1 MITKHKVETFIVP
14 RLGVAFP
21 ATPGTTTLWN
31 PTTDAD
37 LLAVGGFA
45 FYEPVVGSGNPV
57 STLAAMTVT
66 NTPSFKVIHRRDESQ
81 DLNPL
86 QPRKYIQ
93 TGEIKT
99 DCLISAKGASAR
111 LKNNGCWII
120 GDLVGNAGQVP
131 VADETEYMINAAL
144 RGWRT
149 DVQNGYNTPLKM
161 GRFTTPDYTLSTIY
175 TTTSQQVDH
184 ILGNVAFDFNS
195 GSPADIVAIC
205 INSGATANTAN
216 GDVTTIT
223 AAAALTVGATI
234 IIGYTNAGQPIR
246 LTVDAQLIQMFNL
259 LISVYGL
266 AGTEQIVPY
275 ALATANN
282 LGVANRNITGGRVA
296 ASATTDVDRLLF
308 VSLNKKLAFYDE
320 VFQTK
325 ERVNVGLDGGFGQT
339 TLSERALSTS
349 EGQGYG
355 RELAQYYSDMFGNR
369 LYPGGKKW
377 QPNSVRY
384 SNEVQE
390 NAIYDVYVIEYC
402 ANRTAT
408 SGLLSVS
415 PQRIIIAIINTT
427 IGSAVT
433 NPFFTGV
440 ANPQK
445 TYIETRLNTW
455 MPTTGFPYT
464 ALAL

>member
-21 ATPGTTTLWN
+21 ITPGTTTLWDS
-31 PTTDAD
+31 TTDAD

-57 STLAAMTVT
+57 STLAAQTVA
-66 NTPSFKVIHRRDESQ
+66 NTPSFKIIHRRDESQ

-99 DCLISAKGASAR
+99 DCLVSAKGASAR

-120 GDLVGNAGQVP
+120 GDLVGNVGQVP
-131 VADETEYMINAAL
+131 VADETEYMVNAAL

-149 DVQNGYNTPLKM
+149 DMQNGYNTPLKM

-175 TTTSQQVDH
+175 TTADQQVDH

-205 INSGATANTAN
+205 INSAATADVTN
-216 GDVTTIT
+216 GDVIDIT
-223 AAAALTVGATI
+223 AAAALTIGAQI
-234 IIGYTNAGQPIR
+234 VIGYTNAGQPIK
-246 LTVDAQLIQMFNL
+246 LTVDAQLIEMFNL

-266 AGTEQIVPY
+266 TGTEQIVPY
-275 ALATANN
+275 ALATAAN
-282 LGVANRNITGGRVA
+282 LAVANRNITGGIVA
-296 ASATTDVDRLLF
+296 ASATTGVDRLLF
-308 VSLNKKLAFYDE
+308 ISLNKKLAFYDE

-339 TLSERALSTS
+339 TLSQRAITTS

-355 RELAQYYSDMFGNR
+355 RELAQYYGDMFGNR

-384 SNEVQE
+384 SNEIQE

-402 ANRTAT
+402 SNRTAT
-408 SGLLSVS
+408 SGLVSVS
-415 PQRIIIAIINTT
+415 PQRIILAVINQE

-455 MPTTGFPYT
+455 MPTTGFPFT

>member
-14 RLGVAFP
+14 RLSAAIP
-21 ATPGTTTLWN
+21 ADGTRLWN

-45 FYEPVVGSGNPV
+45 FYEPVVGSGDPSAV
-57 STLAAMTVT
+57 VAAATVT
-66 NTPSFKVIHRRDESQ
+66 NTPSFKIIHRRDESQ

-99 DCLISAKGASAR
+99 DCLVSVKGASAG

-120 GDLVGNAGQVP
+120 GDLVGSVGQVP
-131 VADETEYMINAAL
+131 VADETEYMVNAAL

-149 DVQNGYNTPLKM
+149 DMQNGYNTPLKM
-161 GRFTTPDYTLSTIY
+161 GRFTTPDYALSTIY
-175 TTTSQQVDH
+175 TTTAQQVDH
-184 ILGNVAFDFNS
+184 ILGNIAFDFNS
-195 GSPADIVAIC
+195 GSPADIVALC
-205 INSGATANTAN
+205 INTNATALTGN

-223 AAAALTVGATI
+223 AAGALAIGAQI
-234 IIGYTNAGQPIR
+234 IIGYTNAGQAIK
-246 LTVDAQLIQMFNL
+246 LTVDAQLIEMFRL
-259 LISVYGL
+259 LVSVYGL
-266 AGTEQIVPY
+266 AGTAQIVPY
-275 ALATANN
+275 ALPTAAN
-282 LGVANRNITGGRVA
+282 LGVVGRNITGGRVA
-296 ASATTDVDRLLF
+296 ASVPTDVDRLLF
-308 VSLNKKLAFYDE
+308 ISLNKKLAFYDE

-325 ERVNVGLDGGFGQT
+325 ERVNVGLDGGFGET
-339 TLSERALSTS
+339 TLSQRAITTS

-355 RELAQYYSDMFGNR
+355 RELAQYYGDMFGNR

-384 SNEVQE
+384 SNEIKE

-402 ANRTAT
+402 SNRTAT

-415 PQRIIIAIINTT
+415 PQRIILAVINTT
-427 IGSAVT
+427 VGTAVT

-445 TYIETRLNTW
+445 TYIETRLNSW
-455 MPTTGFPYT
+455 MPTTGFPFT
-464 ALAL
+464 PLAL